1 MNGGELAEI
10 LARSNHDGGEGSSRK
25 DGYGNTNVRGSRGV
39 LGERTRERESVRATG
54 TNVLLRGE
62 TWI

>member
-39 LGERTRERESVRATG
+39 LSFWASKSATSESDDF
-54 TNVLLRGE
+54 E
-62 TWI
+62 